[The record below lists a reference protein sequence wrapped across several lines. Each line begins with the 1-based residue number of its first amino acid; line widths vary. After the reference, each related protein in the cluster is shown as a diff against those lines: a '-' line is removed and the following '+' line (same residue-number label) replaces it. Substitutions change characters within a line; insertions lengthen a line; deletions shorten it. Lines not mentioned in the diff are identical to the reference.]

1 MRSPLLFLALALAV
15 VRSAPAAEPPPST
28 PPTPS
33 TVHSLPSTAD
43 RPQSTELNL
52 RALGAIGD
60 GQPHPV
66 SEWIAAKKYKNLRDL
81 QRDYPFVTS
90 LDWSA
95 DEAAFQRALHELPPE
110 GGTIRI
116 PAGRYIATAY
126 GWRIDRDHVRL
137 VGAGARDTMLSTGPK
152 LVEGLVL
159 APYRHVGW
167 RHGVAH
173 EYPFAPDSGIAGAD
187 KLRLREPSRVADLR
201 PGDLVFIRN
210 GACRFDQDY
219 GEFNEIAGT
228 TPEGDLILKHPLAR
242 DYTLASLNWANET
255 AEPLTLPKPGKTVT
269 TRVRTGEGFFA
280 LPPNGA
286 ITVGEALLEI
296 VGRAK
301 DSVTLRMPV
310 LRAPNGGAGFTPAK
324 ESLAEMAGVKPAPP
338 PEPSRTAASPTLG
351 FNPPPDTILP
361 AGTKFAKSRAV
372 IRLTRTT
379 RDFSAQGL
387 RVFGRRKALNLS
399 NSYESTF
406 LDCDFVRRPDATT
419 PPGGLTIDGDGGRFA
434 TFMRCSI
441 RGTGAAPMQFARSFG
456 NVTFEHCTFV
466 ATNVVFSEFCF
477 GATLRDS
484 DLQVPAT
491 LGSAVI
497 VGRSG
502 GDYRV
507 EGNRIVV
514 TGGALRIFDAVTD
527 IASQKFDAVGPLTIR
542 DNRITAPANPRPRM
556 FLLRSDRPAAVSG
569 NTLNG
574 EPVAPP
580 P

>member
-1 MRSPLLFLALALAV
+1 MRVHLSILPLALAV
-15 VRSAPAAEPPPST
+15 AALRAAPPPEPAPQPPPVARAAGSAPST
-28 PPTPS
+28 GHGPLPT
-33 TVHSLPSTAD
+33 VD
-43 RPQSTELNL
+43 RPPSTELNL
-52 RALGAIGD
+52 RPLGAIGD

-81 QRDYPFVTS
+81 QRDYPFVSS
-90 LDWSA
+90 LEWSI
-95 DEAAFQRALHELPPE
+95 DETVFQRALRDLPPA

-116 PAGRYIATAY
+116 PAGRYVATAH

-137 VGAGARDTMLSTGPK
+137 VGAGARDTMLSTGPN

-167 RHGVAH
+167 VTDPAH
-173 EYPFAPDSGIAGAD
+173 AYPFAPDSGTRSAD
-187 KLRLREPSRVADLR
+187 RLRLREPALAADFKA
-201 PGDLVFIRN
+201 GDLVFIRN

-219 GEFNEIAGT
+219 GEFNEVAST

-242 DYTLASLNWANET
+242 DYTLAALNWANET
-255 AEPLTLPKPGKTVT
+255 AEPLTLPQPGKTVT
-269 TRVRTGEGFFA
+269 VRVRTGEGFFA

-296 VGRAK
+296 VGRSD
-301 DSVTLRMPV
+301 DSVTLRNPD
-310 LRAPNGGAGFTPAK
+310 RA
-324 ESLAEMAGVKPAPP
+324 
-338 PEPSRTAASPTLG
+338 
-351 FNPPPDTILP
+351 NPPPGTILP
-361 AGTKFAKSRAV
+361 AGTKIAKSRAV
-372 IRLTRTT
+372 IRVTRTT

-477 GATLRDS
+477 GATLRNS

-502 GDYRV
+502 GDFRV

-514 TGGALRIFDAVTD
+514 SGGALRIFDAVTD

-542 DNRITAPANPRPRM
+542 DNRITAPAHPRPRM